1 MNNIETFIALCSA
14 GEAPV
19 ENKNCQSKISNL
31 EVTIPLY
38 QEICT
43 LDVTVQNALTV
54 ATVESIEHLLH
65 ITLDLIPVIKLTQ
78 NDDLSCHEPNTF
90 EVRVVIL
97 VQHQPCSGSRVRCK
111 GFLDLLSFDYAFRPP
126 TSPDSDSP
134 IRFWIQQLK
143 SEQKLEVLVQSF

>member
-1 MNNIETFIALCSA
+1 MLHVFSNKLQTSRHPRSSYTFEFHS
-14 GEAPV
+14 
-19 ENKNCQSKISNL
+19 
-31 EVTIPLY
+31 
-38 QEICT
+38 
-43 LDVTVQNALTV
+43 
-54 ATVESIEHLLH
+54 
-65 ITLDLIPVIKLTQ
+65 IPVIKLTQ